1 MFKSALLAAL
11 AALSFTAHAAESLL
25 ARINNHGTI
34 VVGTDGAYPPFNYHD
49 DSGKLTGYDIE
60 VTRAIADKLG
70 VKVDFQETLWDGMLA
85 GLKSGRFD
93 AVANQVT
100 LNTPE
105 RRAAFAGAIPYSW
118 TGAMVLTR
126 ADDDRVHDITDL
138 KGLKAAQTLNSNHA
152 YRAEAAGAVLVPVK
166 SLPQAMALVRQGRAD
181 LTLHD
186 SLSMLEYLKRT
197 PDSGLK
203 VAWQAPP
210 AEWEPSGL
218 IVAKENEAAIA
229 PIDAALKELQAD
241 GTLKRLSEQF
251 FGADVSVR
259 DAK

>member
-1 MFKSALLAAL
+1 M
-11 AALSFTAHAAESLL
+11 
-25 ARINNHGTI
+25 
-34 VVGTDGAYPPFNYHD
+34 
-49 DSGKLTGYDIE
+49 
-60 VTRAIADKLG
+60 
-70 VKVDFQETLWDGMLA
+70 
-85 GLKSGRFD
+85 
-93 AVANQVT
+93 
-100 LNTPE
+100 
-105 RRAAFAGAIPYSW
+105 RAAILSVPRGQWEAGYTIGMTY
-118 TGAMVLTR
+118 L
-126 ADDDRVHDITDL
+126 
-138 KGLKAAQTLNSNHA
+138 QTF
-152 YRAEAAGAVLVPVK
+152 RRII
-166 SLPQAMALVRQGRAD
+166 LPQALTLVQQGRAD

-186 SLSMLEYLKRT
+186 SLSMLDYLKRT

-203 VAWQAPP
+203 VAWQAPR